1 MQYNKKSVRDVDVRG
16 KKVLIRCDFNVP
28 QDADGV
34 ITNDKRIREALP
46 TLQYLLDQ
54 GAAVIVC
61 SHLGKPKGERK
72 MKYTL
77 TPIANHLAKLLG
89 VPVKMSFD
97 TVGKE
102 AVRLCRACRLHQERT
117 CAVPGEGDRSADI
130 MLIGEGPG
138 EQEDL
143 SGRPFVGPAGQ
154 LLDRMLASIGL
165 AREDVYICN
174 IVKCRPPHNRQ
185 PERDEAEACLP
196 YLRAQVA
203 LVRPRIIILLGATA
217 ARNAISPDIRIT
229 RDRGSWFEKDG
240 VQLLVTYHPSAL
252 LRDASLK
259 RAAWE
264 DMLSVR
270 ERAERLGILPARGAN
285 A

>member
-1 MQYNKKSVRDVDVRG
+1 M
-16 KKVLIRCDFNVP
+16 
-28 QDADGV
+28 
-34 ITNDKRIREALP
+34 
-46 TLQYLLDQ
+46 
-54 GAAVIVC
+54 
-61 SHLGKPKGERK
+61 
-72 MKYTL
+72 
-77 TPIANHLAKLLG
+77 
-89 VPVKMSFD
+89 
-97 TVGKE
+97 
-102 AVRLCRACRLHQERT
+102 RLCRACRLHQERT
-117 CAVPGEGDRSADI
+117 CAVPGEGNRSADI

-154 LLDRMLASIGL
+154 LLDRMLSSIGL

>member
-1 MQYNKKSVRDVDVRG
+1 MLNWDE
-16 KKVLIRCDFNVP
+16 I
-28 QDADGV
+28 
-34 ITNDKRIREALP
+34 E
-46 TLQYLLDQ
+46 
-54 GAAVIVC
+54 
-61 SHLGKPKGERK
+61 
-72 MKYTL
+72 
-77 TPIANHLAKLLG
+77 
-89 VPVKMSFD
+89 
-97 TVGKE
+97 E
-102 AVRLCRACRLHQERT
+102 AVRGCRACRLHQERT
-117 CAVPGEGDRSADI
+117 HAVPGEGRRDADI

-154 LLDRMLASIGL
+154 LLDKMLSSIGL

-196 YLRAQVA
+196 YLRVQVA
-203 LVRPRIIILLGATA
+203 LVRPRIVVLLGATA

-252 LRDASLK
+252 LRDTSLK

-264 DMLSVR
+264 DMQSVR
-270 ERAERLGILPARGAN
+270 ERAVQLGIMPAGGERGGTGAGDGE
-285 A
+285 

>member
-1 MQYNKKSVRDVDVRG
+1 MLNWDE
-16 KKVLIRCDFNVP
+16 IE
-28 QDADGV
+28 
-34 ITNDKRIREALP
+34 EA
-46 TLQYLLDQ
+46 
-54 GAAVIVC
+54 G
-61 SHLGKPKGERK
+61 
-72 MKYTL
+72 
-77 TPIANHLAKLLG
+77 
-89 VPVKMSFD
+89 
-97 TVGKE
+97 
-102 AVRLCRACRLHQERT
+102 RLCRACRLHQERT
-117 CAVPGEGDRSADI
+117 CAVPGEGNRSAEI

-154 LLDRMLASIGL
+154 LLDRMLSSIGL